1 LTSLDQGQAGPALR
15 ALFAIFDFTQD
26 VIHRLQ
32 HGLPWWWALRSL
44 HHSQRQVNCWT
55 DDRNPMLDDGFEA
68 VVLGSVSLI
77 VGVPA
82 GQYAVLILIGRLIEN
97 FSHAHVRVR
106 FGPVIEKG

>member
-1 LTSLDQGQAGPALR
+1 
-15 ALFAIFDFTQD
+15 
-26 VIHRLQ
+26 
-32 HGLPWWWALRSL
+32 
-44 HHSQRQVNCWT
+44 VNCWT

-97 FSHAHVRVR
+97 FSHANVRVR
-106 FGPVIEKG
+106 FGPVIDKG